1 MLLQTGSEITIC
13 VDFFWP
19 FFTPYGI
26 FSQPG
31 HTFANYKLL
40 KDKGKVTDAFTK
52 LGMALKKLLR
62 LITRNLGTIS
72 SLSSQELSVINAL
85 DNNQFQPP
93 LSSQNDYMMLHVANL
108 FVQLHLMVHPSRSP
122 SYPVGNDIDN
132 DSNSINPAD
141 TNESIS
147 AVH

>member
-1 MLLQTGSEITIC
+1 
-13 VDFFWP
+13 
-19 FFTPYGI
+19 
-26 FSQPG
+26 
-31 HTFANYKLL
+31 
-40 KDKGKVTDAFTK
+40 
-52 LGMALKKLLR
+52 MALKKLLR